1 MTDIDF
7 EELDRAVNS
16 LMNQRQQDSDRASDN
31 PTTDDKKTEI
41 AAVADDKKLET
52 TSVPETQTTTPAPV
66 AEVEKTEI
74 KPISESNEP
83 KESTPTEEP
92 VAPSSTFGHVFIA
105 PEAKPEVVS
114 EAKPEVTP
122 EPEATHS
129 PEATGTQLESVIEE
143 PAQSEPSEAAA
154 ADQATDKTPAPEAE
168 DKAEKPVFA
177 PPVTPR
183 HTGRVMDVVAP
194 SSMGAATMTARPAS
208 AVTRTNTVV
217 ADPMVNPVRAPRM
230 DASDGHE
237 SASSNTP
244 AETAA
249 PALDTTELANA
260 ISQSLSSTDQS
271 ADTSSFGET
280 AAEQPASSSLAS
292 PFLSNA
298 SANIEKRPLGSY
310 GAGNTSDKNGEVS
323 MVSPDL
329 MGTEVTDDAR
339 PAPEKN
345 DLGGKPR
352 LSLEPSSEV
361 AAEESV
367 GMNSDLDRELMA
379 LEMGI
384 EGELADGKSEAPEE
398 EQTPEVAATVAEL
411 DSLTNESNAAQ
422 ADAPE
427 ESVVGHEQ
435 PVVEVESE
443 STPQSVPSF
452 EQQAAASVMSS
463 NEPVETSTPEPAP
476 MFEAAAAQPQPVE
489 EKKPS
494 GVMSFIIIL
503 ILLLLGAGGGA
514 AAYYF
519 LLVQ

>member
-16 LMNQRQQDSDRASDN
+16 LMNQRQQDSDRASGS
-31 PTTDDKKTEI
+31 PAADDKKTEI
-41 AAVADDKKLET
+41 AAVANDKKPET
-52 TSVPETQTTTPAPV
+52 TSVTDSQPADTAPV
-66 AEVEKTEI
+66 VEAEKTEI

-83 KESTPTEEP
+83 KEPAPAKEPT
-92 VAPSSTFGHVFIA
+92 APASTFGHVFIA
-105 PEAKPEVVS
+105 PEAKPEVVP
-114 EAKPEVTP
+114 EVKPEITP

-129 PEATGTQLESVIEE
+129 PEATNTQPESVVEE
-143 PAQSEPSEAAA
+143 LAQSEPSEAAVT
-154 ADQATDKTPAPEAE
+154 DQAVDETPAPEAE
-168 DKAEKPVFA
+168 DKTEKPVFV

-194 SSMGAATMTARPAS
+194 SSMSAAAMSTRPAS
-208 AVTRTNTVV
+208 AAARTNTVV

-230 DASDGHE
+230 DMSGGHE
-237 SASSNTP
+237 SVSSNTP
-244 AETAA
+244 VETAA
-249 PALDTTELANA
+249 PTLDTTDLANA
-260 ISQSLSSTDQS
+260 ISQSLSSTEQP
-271 ADTSSFGET
+271 ADTSSFAE
-280 AAEQPASSSLAS
+280 AASEQSATSSLAS
-292 PFLSNA
+292 PFVNNA
-298 SANIEKRPLGSY
+298 SATIEKRPLGSY
-310 GAGNTSDKNGEVS
+310 GTSNGSDENSEVS

-329 MGTEVTDDAR
+329 MGAETKDDVQPTSAM
-339 PAPEKN
+339 N

-384 EGELADGKSEAPEE
+384 KSELADGDTDASKE

-411 DSLTNESNAAQ
+411 DSLTNESSAAE
-422 ADAPE
+422 ADTPE
-427 ESVVGHEQ
+427 ESAVENDQ
-435 PVVEVESE
+435 PAAELASD
-443 STPQSVPSF
+443 SASQPTPTF
-452 EQQAAASVMSS
+452 DQQAAVAMNA
-463 NEPVETSTPEPAP
+463 NEPAESSTPEPAP
-476 MFEAAAAQPQPVE
+476 MFEAAAAQPQPIE

>member
-16 LMNQRQQDSDRASDN
+16 LMNQRRQDSDRASDS
-31 PTTDDKKTEI
+31 PAADDKKTEI
-41 AAVADDKKLET
+41 ASVADDKKPET
-52 TSVPETQTTTPAPV
+52 TSVADSQAADAAPT

-83 KESTPTEEP
+83 KEPAPAEEP
-92 VAPSSTFGHVFIA
+92 TAPVSTSGHVFIA
-105 PEAKPEVVS
+105 PEAKPEVVP
-114 EAKPEVTP
+114 EVKPEIAP
-122 EPEATHS
+122 ESEATHS
-129 PEATGTQLESVIEE
+129 PEATNTQPGVVVEE
-143 PAQSEPSEAAA
+143 PAQPEPSEAAVT
-154 ADQATDKTPAPEAE
+154 DQAVDETPAPEAE
-168 DKAEKPVFA
+168 DKTEKPVFV

-194 SSMGAATMTARPAS
+194 SSMSTAAMSTRPAS
-208 AVTRTNTVV
+208 AVRTNTVV

-230 DASDGHE
+230 DMSGGHE
-237 SASSNTP
+237 SVSSNTP
-244 AETAA
+244 VETAA
-249 PALDTTELANA
+249 PTLDTTDLANA
-260 ISQSLSSTDQS
+260 ISQSLSSTEQP
-271 ADTSSFGET
+271 ADTSSFAE
-280 AAEQPASSSLAS
+280 AASEQSATSSLAS
-292 PFLSNA
+292 PFVNNA
-298 SANIEKRPLGSY
+298 SATIEKRPLGSY
-310 GAGNTSDKNGEVS
+310 GAGNASDENSEVS

-329 MGTEVTDDAR
+329 MGAEATDDTQ

-352 LSLEPSSEV
+352 LSLEPSPEV

-367 GMNSDLDRELMA
+367 STNSDLDRELMA

-384 EGELADGKSEAPEE
+384 KSELADGDADASEE

-411 DSLTNESNAAQ
+411 DSLTNESSAAE
-422 ADAPE
+422 AEMPE
-427 ESVVGHEQ
+427 EGAVENDQ
-435 PVVEVESE
+435 PAADGDSE
-443 STPQSVPSF
+443 SASQSTPVF
-452 EQQAAASVMSS
+452 NQQAA
-463 NEPVETSTPEPAP
+463 
-476 MFEAAAAQPQPVE
+476 MFEAAAAQPQPIE

>member
-16 LMNQRQQDSDRASDN
+16 LMNQRRQDSDRASDS
-31 PTTDDKKTEI
+31 PAADDKKTEI
-41 AAVADDKKLET
+41 ASVADDKKPET
-52 TSVPETQTTTPAPV
+52 TSVADSQAADAAPT

-83 KESTPTEEP
+83 KEPAPAEEP
-92 VAPSSTFGHVFIA
+92 TAPVSTSGHVFIA
-105 PEAKPEVVS
+105 PEAKSEVVPEV
-114 EAKPEVTP
+114 KPEIAP
-122 EPEATHS
+122 ESEATHS
-129 PEATGTQLESVIEE
+129 PEATNTQPGFVVEE
-143 PAQSEPSEAAA
+143 PAQPEPSEAAVT
-154 ADQATDKTPAPEAE
+154 DQAVDETPAPEAE
-168 DKAEKPVFA
+168 DKTEKPVFV

-194 SSMGAATMTARPAS
+194 SSMSTAAMSTRPAS
-208 AVTRTNTVV
+208 AVRTNTVV

-230 DASDGHE
+230 DMSGGHE
-237 SASSNTP
+237 SVSSNTP
-244 AETAA
+244 VETAA
-249 PALDTTELANA
+249 PTLDTTDLANA
-260 ISQSLSSTDQS
+260 ISQSLSSTEQP
-271 ADTSSFGET
+271 ADTSSFAE
-280 AAEQPASSSLAS
+280 AASEQSATSSLAS
-292 PFLSNA
+292 PFVNNA
-298 SANIEKRPLGSY
+298 SATIEKRPLGSY
-310 GAGNTSDKNGEVS
+310 GAGNASDENSEVS

-329 MGTEVTDDAR
+329 MGAEATDDTQ

-352 LSLEPSSEV
+352 LSLEPSPEV

-367 GMNSDLDRELMA
+367 STNSDLDRELMA

-384 EGELADGKSEAPEE
+384 KSELADGDADASEE

-411 DSLTNESNAAQ
+411 DSLTNESSAAE
-422 ADAPE
+422 AEMPE
-427 ESVVGHEQ
+427 EGAVENDQ
-435 PVVEVESE
+435 PAADGDSE
-443 STPQSVPSF
+443 SASQSTPVF
-452 EQQAAASVMSS
+452 NQQAAVAMNA
-463 NEPVETSTPEPAP
+463 NEPAESSTPEPAP
-476 MFEAAAAQPQPVE
+476 MFEAAAAQPQPIE

>member
-16 LMNQRQQDSDRASDN
+16 LMNQRQQDSDRASGS
-31 PTTDDKKTEI
+31 PAADDKKTET
-41 AAVADDKKLET
+41 ASVADDKKPET
-52 TSVPETQTTTPAPV
+52 TSVTDSQPADTAPV
-66 AEVEKTEI
+66 VEAEKTEI

-83 KESTPTEEP
+83 KEPAPAEEP
-92 VAPSSTFGHVFIA
+92 TAPVSTSGHVFIA
-105 PEAKPEVVS
+105 PEAKPEVVP
-114 EAKPEVTP
+114 EVKPEITP
-122 EPEATHS
+122 ESEATHS
-129 PEATGTQLESVIEE
+129 PEVTNTQPGFVVEE

-168 DKAEKPVFA
+168 DKTEKPVFV

-194 SSMGAATMTARPAS
+194 SSMSAAAMSTRPVS
-208 AVTRTNTVV
+208 AVRTNTVV

-230 DASDGHE
+230 DMSGGHE
-237 SASSNTP
+237 SVSSNTP
-244 AETAA
+244 VETAA
-249 PALDTTELANA
+249 PTLDTTDLASA
-260 ISQSLSSTDQS
+260 ISQSLSSTEQP
-271 ADTSSFGET
+271 ADTSSFAE
-280 AAEQPASSSLAS
+280 AASEQPTSSSLAS

-298 SANIEKRPLGSY
+298 SATIEKRPLGSY
-310 GAGNTSDKNGEVS
+310 GSSGNTSDENSEVS

-329 MGTEVTDDAR
+329 MGAETKDDAQ

-384 EGELADGKSEAPEE
+384 KSELADGDADASEE

-411 DSLTNESNAAQ
+411 DSLTNEPSAAE
-422 ADAPE
+422 AEMPE
-427 ESVVGHEQ
+427 EGAVENDQ
-435 PVVEVESE
+435 PAAELASD
-443 STPQSVPSF
+443 SASQPTPVF
-452 EQQAAASVMSS
+452 NQQAAVAMNA
-463 NEPVETSTPEPAP
+463 NEPAESSTPEPAP
-476 MFEAAAAQPQPVE
+476 MFEAAAAQPQPIE

>member
-16 LMNQRQQDSDRASDN
+16 LMNQRRQDSDRASDS
-31 PTTDDKKTEI
+31 P
-41 AAVADDKKLET
+41 AADDKKPET
-52 TSVPETQTTTPAPV
+52 TSVADSQAADAAPT

-83 KESTPTEEP
+83 KEPAPAEEP
-92 VAPSSTFGHVFIA
+92 TAPVSTSGHVFIA
-105 PEAKPEVVS
+105 PEAKPEVVP
-114 EAKPEVTP
+114 EVKPEIAP
-122 EPEATHS
+122 ESEATHS
-129 PEATGTQLESVIEE
+129 PEATNTQPGFVVEE
-143 PAQSEPSEAAA
+143 PAQPEPSEAAVT
-154 ADQATDKTPAPEAE
+154 DQAVDETPAPEAE
-168 DKAEKPVFA
+168 DKTEKPVFV

-194 SSMGAATMTARPAS
+194 SSMSTAAMSTRPAS
-208 AVTRTNTVV
+208 AVRTNTVV

-230 DASDGHE
+230 DMSGGHE
-237 SASSNTP
+237 SVSSNTP
-244 AETAA
+244 VETAA
-249 PALDTTELANA
+249 PTLDTTDLANA
-260 ISQSLSSTDQS
+260 ISQSLSSTEQP
-271 ADTSSFGET
+271 ADTSSFAE
-280 AAEQPASSSLAS
+280 AASEQSATSSLAS
-292 PFLSNA
+292 PFVNNA
-298 SANIEKRPLGSY
+298 SATIEKRPLGSY
-310 GAGNTSDKNGEVS
+310 GAGNASDENSEVS

-329 MGTEVTDDAR
+329 MGAEATDDTQ

-352 LSLEPSSEV
+352 LSLEPSPEV

-367 GMNSDLDRELMA
+367 STNSDLDRELMA

-384 EGELADGKSEAPEE
+384 KSELADGDADASEE

-411 DSLTNESNAAQ
+411 DSLTNESSAAE
-422 ADAPE
+422 AEMPE
-427 ESVVGHEQ
+427 EGAVENDQ
-435 PVVEVESE
+435 PAADGDSE
-443 STPQSVPSF
+443 SASRSTPVF
-452 EQQAAASVMSS
+452 NQQAAVAMNA
-463 NEPVETSTPEPAP
+463 NEPAESSTPEPAP
-476 MFEAAAAQPQPVE
+476 MFEAAAAQPQPIE

>member
-16 LMNQRQQDSDRASDN
+16 LMNQRRQDSDRASDS
-31 PTTDDKKTEI
+31 PAADDKKTEI
-41 AAVADDKKLET
+41 AAVADDKK
-52 TSVPETQTTTPAPV
+52 PETILVADSQTVDTAPA

-83 KESTPTEEP
+83 KEPAPAKEPT
-92 VAPSSTFGHVFIA
+92 APASTFGHVFIA
-105 PEAKPEVVS
+105 PEAKSEVVPEV
-114 EAKPEVTP
+114 KPEITP
-122 EPEATHS
+122 ESEATHS
-129 PEATGTQLESVIEE
+129 SEATGTQSESVVEE
-143 PAQSEPSEAAA
+143 PAQPEPSEAAVT
-154 ADQATDKTPAPEAE
+154 DQAVDETPAPEAE
-168 DKAEKPVFA
+168 DKTEKPVFV

-194 SSMGAATMTARPAS
+194 SSMSTAAMSTRPAS
-208 AVTRTNTVV
+208 AVRTNTVV
-217 ADPMVNPVRAPRM
+217 ADPMVNPVRTPRM
-230 DASDGHE
+230 DMSGGHE
-237 SASSNTP
+237 SVSSNTP
-244 AETAA
+244 TEAAA
-249 PALDTTELANA
+249 PTLDTTELANT
-260 ISQSLSSTDQS
+260 ISQSLSSTEQP
-271 ADTSSFGET
+271 ADTSSF
-280 AAEQPASSSLAS
+280 AEAPSEQSATSSLAS
-292 PFLSNA
+292 PFVNNA
-298 SANIEKRPLGSY
+298 SATIEKRPLGSY
-310 GAGNTSDKNGEVS
+310 GAGNASDENSEVS

-329 MGTEVTDDAR
+329 MGAEATDDTQ

-352 LSLEPSSEV
+352 LSLEPSPEV

-367 GMNSDLDRELMA
+367 STNSDLDRELMA

-384 EGELADGKSEAPEE
+384 KSELADGDADASEE

-411 DSLTNESNAAQ
+411 DSLTNESSAAET
-422 ADAPE
+422 DMPE
-427 ESVVGHEQ
+427 EDNVENDQ
-435 PVVEVESE
+435 PAADGDSE
-443 STPQSVPSF
+443 SASQPTPVF
-452 EQQAAASVMSS
+452 NQQAAVVM
-463 NEPVETSTPEPAP
+463 NAHEPAESSTPEPAP
-476 MFEAAAAQPQPVE
+476 MFEAAAAQPQPIE

>member
-16 LMNQRQQDSDRASDN
+16 LMNQRQQDSDRASDS
-31 PTTDDKKTEI
+31 PAADDKKTEI
-41 AAVADDKKLET
+41 ASVADDKK
-52 TSVPETQTTTPAPV
+52 PETASVADSQPADTAPAV
-66 AEVEKTEI
+66 KTEI

-83 KESTPTEEP
+83 KEPAPAGEPT
-92 VAPSSTFGHVFIA
+92 APASTFGHVFIA
-105 PEAKPEVVS
+105 P

-129 PEATGTQLESVIEE
+129 PEATGTQSESVIEG

-154 ADQATDKTPAPEAE
+154 ADQATDKIPAPEAE
-168 DKAEKPVFA
+168 DKMEKSVFA

-183 HTGRVMDVVAP
+183 HTGRVMDVVPP
-194 SSMGAATMTARPAS
+194 SSMSAAAMSTRPAS
-208 AVTRTNTVV
+208 AAARTNTVV

-230 DASDGHE
+230 DMSGGHE
-237 SASSNTP
+237 SVSSNTP
-244 AETAA
+244 VETAA
-249 PALDTTELANA
+249 PTLDTTDLANA
-260 ISQSLSSTDQS
+260 ISQSLSSTEQP
-271 ADTSSFGET
+271 ADTSSFAE
-280 AAEQPASSSLAS
+280 AASEQSATSSLAS
-292 PFLSNA
+292 PFVNNA
-298 SANIEKRPLGSY
+298 SATIEKRPLGSY
-310 GAGNTSDKNGEVS
+310 GTSNGSDENSEVS

-329 MGTEVTDDAR
+329 MGAEATDDTQ

-352 LSLEPSSEV
+352 LSLEPSPEV

-367 GMNSDLDRELMA
+367 STNSDLDRELMA

-384 EGELADGKSEAPEE
+384 KSELADGDADASEE

-411 DSLTNESNAAQ
+411 DSLTNESSTAETDMPEKSAVENDQPAA
-422 ADAPE
+422 D
-427 ESVVGHEQ
+427 VD
-435 PVVEVESE
+435 SE
-443 STPQSVPSF
+443 SASQSTPMF
-452 EQQAAASVMSS
+452 DQQAAVAMNA

-476 MFEAAAAQPQPVE
+476 MFEAAAAQPQPIE

>member
-16 LMNQRQQDSDRASDN
+16 LMNQRRQDSDRASDS
-31 PTTDDKKTEI
+31 PAADDKKTEI
-41 AAVADDKKLET
+41 ASVADDKKPET
-52 TSVPETQTTTPAPV
+52 TSVADSQAADAAPT

-83 KESTPTEEP
+83 KEPAEEP
-92 VAPSSTFGHVFIA
+92 TVPASTSGHVFIA
-105 PEAKPEVVS
+105 PETRPEVVP

-129 PEATGTQLESVIEE
+129 SEATGAQSESVVEE
-143 PAQSEPSEAAA
+143 PAQPEPSEAAVT
-154 ADQATDKTPAPEAE
+154 DQAVDETPAPEAE
-168 DKAEKPVFA
+168 DKPEKSVFA

-194 SSMGAATMTARPAS
+194 SSMSTAAMSTRPAS
-208 AVTRTNTVV
+208 AVRTNTVV
-217 ADPMVNPVRAPRM
+217 ADPMVNPVRTPRM
-230 DASDGHE
+230 DISGGHE
-237 SASSNTP
+237 PVSSNTP
-244 AETAA
+244 VETAA
-249 PALDTTELANA
+249 PTLDTTDLANA
-260 ISQSLSSTDQS
+260 ISQSLSSTEQP
-271 ADTSSFGET
+271 ADTSSFAE
-280 AAEQPASSSLAS
+280 AASEQSASSSLAS
-292 PFLSNA
+292 PFVNNA
-298 SANIEKRPLGSY
+298 SATIEKRPLGSY
-310 GAGNTSDKNGEVS
+310 GTSNGSDENSEVS

-329 MGTEVTDDAR
+329 MGAEATDDAQ

-384 EGELADGKSEAPEE
+384 KSELADGDADASEE

-411 DSLTNESNAAQ
+411 DSLTNESSAAE
-422 ADAPE
+422 AEMSE
-427 ESVVGHEQ
+427 EGAVENDQ
-435 PVVEVESE
+435 PAAELASD
-443 STPQSVPSF
+443 SASQPTPTF
-452 EQQAAASVMSS
+452 NQQAAVAMNA
-463 NEPVETSTPEPAP
+463 NEPAESSTPEPAP
-476 MFEAAAAQPQPVE
+476 MFEAAAAQPQPIE

>member
-16 LMNQRQQDSDRASDN
+16 LMNQRQQDSDRASDS
-31 PTTDDKKTEI
+31 PAADDKKTEI
-41 AAVADDKKLET
+41 ASVADDKK
-52 TSVPETQTTTPAPV
+52 PETASVADSQTAETAPM

-83 KESTPTEEP
+83 KEPAPAGEPT
-92 VAPSSTFGHVFIA
+92 APASTFGHVFIA
-105 PEAKPEVVS
+105 PEAKPEVVP

-129 PEATGTQLESVIEE
+129 PEATGTQSESVIEE

-154 ADQATDKTPAPEAE
+154 ADQATDKIPAPEAE
-168 DKAEKPVFA
+168 DKMEKSVFA

-183 HTGRVMDVVAP
+183 HTGRVMDVVPP
-194 SSMGAATMTARPAS
+194 SSMSAAAMSTRPAS
-208 AVTRTNTVV
+208 AAARTNTVV

-230 DASDGHE
+230 DMSGGHE
-237 SASSNTP
+237 SVSSNTP
-244 AETAA
+244 VETAA
-249 PALDTTELANA
+249 PTLDTTDLANA
-260 ISQSLSSTDQS
+260 ISQSLSSTEQP
-271 ADTSSFGET
+271 ADTSSFAE
-280 AAEQPASSSLAS
+280 AASEQSATSSLAS
-292 PFLSNA
+292 PFVNNA
-298 SANIEKRPLGSY
+298 SATIEKRPLGSY
-310 GAGNTSDKNGEVS
+310 GTSNGSDENSEVS

-329 MGTEVTDDAR
+329 MGAEATDDAQ

-384 EGELADGKSEAPEE
+384 KSELADGDADASEE

-411 DSLTNESNAAQ
+411 DSLTNESSTAETDMPEKSAVENDQPAA
-422 ADAPE
+422 D
-427 ESVVGHEQ
+427 VD
-435 PVVEVESE
+435 SE
-443 STPQSVPSF
+443 SASQSTPMF
-452 EQQAAASVMSS
+452 DQQAAVAMNA

-476 MFEAAAAQPQPVE
+476 MFEAAAAQPQPIE

>member
-16 LMNQRQQDSDRASDN
+16 LMNQRRQDSDRASDS
-31 PTTDDKKTEI
+31 PAADDKKTEI
-41 AAVADDKKLET
+41 AAVADDKK
-52 TSVPETQTTTPAPV
+52 PETILVADSQTVDTAPA

-83 KESTPTEEP
+83 KEPAPAKEPT
-92 VAPSSTFGHVFIA
+92 APASTFGHVFIA
-105 PEAKPEVVS
+105 PEAKSEVVPEV
-114 EAKPEVTP
+114 KPEITP
-122 EPEATHS
+122 ESEATHS
-129 PEATGTQLESVIEE
+129 SEATGTQSESVVEE
-143 PAQSEPSEAAA
+143 PAQPEPSEAAVT
-154 ADQATDKTPAPEAE
+154 DQAVDETPAPEAE
-168 DKAEKPVFA
+168 DKTEKPVFV

-194 SSMGAATMTARPAS
+194 SSMSTAAMSTRPAS
-208 AVTRTNTVV
+208 AVRTNTVV
-217 ADPMVNPVRAPRM
+217 ADPMVNPVRTPRM
-230 DASDGHE
+230 DMSGGHE
-237 SASSNTP
+237 SVSSNTP
-244 AETAA
+244 TEAAA
-249 PALDTTELANA
+249 PTLDTTELANT

-298 SANIEKRPLGSY
+298 SATIEKRPLGSY
-310 GAGNTSDKNGEVS
+310 GAGNTSNENGEVS

-329 MGTEVTDDAR
+329 MGAEATDDTQ

-352 LSLEPSSEV
+352 LSLEPSPEV

-367 GMNSDLDRELMA
+367 STNSDLDRELMA

-384 EGELADGKSEAPEE
+384 KSELADGDADASEE
-398 EQTPEVAATVAEL
+398 EQMPEVAATVAEL
-411 DSLTNESNAAQ
+411 DSLTNESSTAET
-422 ADAPE
+422 DMPE
-427 ESVVGHEQ
+427 EDNVENDQ
-435 PVVEVESE
+435 PAADGDSE
-443 STPQSVPSF
+443 SASQPTPVF
-452 EQQAAASVMSS
+452 NQQAAVAMNA
-463 NEPVETSTPEPAP
+463 NEPAESSTPEPAP
-476 MFEAAAAQPQPVE
+476 MFEAAAAQPQPIE

>member
-16 LMNQRQQDSDRASDN
+16 LMNQRQQDSDRASDS
-31 PTTDDKKTEI
+31 PVTDDKKAET
-41 AAVADDKKLET
+41 ASVADDKKIET
-52 TSVPETQTTTPAPV
+52 TSVSETQTTTPAPV

-83 KESTPTEEP
+83 KESTPAEEP

-105 PEAKPEVVS
+105 PEAKPEAS
-114 EAKPEVTP
+114 S
-122 EPEATHS
+122 EPEATDS
-129 PEATGTQLESVIEE
+129 PEATDAQPEPTVEE
-143 PAQSEPSEAAA
+143 PVQSEPSEAAA

-177 PPVTPR
+177 PPITPR
-183 HTGRVMDVVAP
+183 HTGRVMDVIAP
-194 SSMGAATMTARPAS
+194 SSVSTAAMSTRPAS
-208 AVTRTNTVV
+208 AVRTNTVV

-230 DASDGHE
+230 DMSGNHE
-237 SASSNTP
+237 SESSSTP

-249 PALDTTELANA
+249 PTLDTTELANA

-280 AAEQPASSSLAS
+280 AAEQPTSSSLAS

-298 SANIEKRPLGSY
+298 SATIEKRPLGSY
-310 GAGNTSDKNGEVS
+310 GAGNTSDENGEVS

-329 MGTEVTDDAR
+329 MGTEATDDAR
-339 PAPEKN
+339 LAPEKN

-384 EGELADGKSEAPEE
+384 EGELADGSSEAPEE
-398 EQTPEVAATVAEL
+398 EQAPEVAATVAEL
-411 DSLTNESNAAQ
+411 DSLTNESSAAQ

-427 ESVVGHEQ
+427 ESAVGHEQ
-435 PVVEVESE
+435 PAAEVESE
-443 STPQSVPSF
+443 STPQLAPSF

-463 NEPVETSTPEPAP
+463 NEPAEASTPEPAP

>member
-41 AAVADDKKLET
+41 AAVADDKKPET
-52 TSVPETQTTTPAPV
+52 TSVTDSQPADTAPV
-66 AEVEKTEI
+66 VEAEKTEI

-83 KESTPTEEP
+83 KEPAPAEEP
-92 VAPSSTFGHVFIA
+92 TAPVSTSGHVFIA
-105 PEAKPEVVS
+105 PEANPEVVP
-114 EAKPEVTP
+114 EAKPEITP
-122 EPEATHS
+122 ESKATHS
-129 PEATGTQLESVIEE
+129 PEATNTQPESVVEE
-143 PAQSEPSEAAA
+143 LAQSEPSEAAVT
-154 ADQATDKTPAPEAE
+154 DQAVDETPAPEAE
-168 DKAEKPVFA
+168 DKTEKPVFV

-194 SSMGAATMTARPAS
+194 SSMSAAAMSTRPAS
-208 AVTRTNTVV
+208 AAARTNTVV

-230 DASDGHE
+230 DMSGGHE
-237 SASSNTP
+237 SVSSNTP
-244 AETAA
+244 VETAA

-292 PFLSNA
+292 PFVSNA
-298 SANIEKRPLGSY
+298 SATIEKRPLGSY
-310 GAGNTSDKNGEVS
+310 GAGNASDENSEVS
-323 MVSPDL
+323 MMSPDL
-329 MGTEVTDDAR
+329 MGTEATDDAQ

-367 GMNSDLDRELMA
+367 DMNSDLDRELMA

-411 DSLTNESNAAQ
+411 DSLTNESSAAQ

-427 ESVVGHEQ
+427 ESAVGHEQ
-435 PVVEVESE
+435 PAAEVESE
-443 STPQSVPSF
+443 STPQSVSSF

>member
-16 LMNQRQQDSDRASDN
+16 LMNQRQQDSDRASDS
-31 PTTDDKKTEI
+31 PAADDKKTEI
-41 AAVADDKKLET
+41 ASVADDKK
-52 TSVPETQTTTPAPV
+52 PETASVADSQAADAAPT

-74 KPISESNEP
+74 KPISESDEP
-83 KESTPTEEP
+83 KEPASAEEP
-92 VAPSSTFGHVFIA
+92 TAPASTFSHVFIA
-105 PEAKPEVVS
+105 PEAKPEVVP
-114 EAKPEVTP
+114 EVKPEITP
-122 EPEATHS
+122 ESEATHS
-129 PEATGTQLESVIEE
+129 SEATGAQSESVVEE
-143 PAQSEPSEAAA
+143 PAQSEPSEAAVT
-154 ADQATDKTPAPEAE
+154 DQAVDETPAPEAE
-168 DKAEKPVFA
+168 DKTEKPVFV

-194 SSMGAATMTARPAS
+194 SSVSTAAMSTRPAS
-208 AVTRTNTVV
+208 AVRTNTVV

-230 DASDGHE
+230 DMSGGHE
-237 SASSNTP
+237 SVSSNTP
-244 AETAA
+244 TEAAA
-249 PALDTTELANA
+249 PTLDTTELANT

-292 PFLSNA
+292 PFVSNA
-298 SANIEKRPLGSY
+298 SATIEKRPLGSY
-310 GAGNTSDKNGEVS
+310 GAGNASDENSEVS

-329 MGTEVTDDAR
+329 MGTEATDDAQ

-384 EGELADGKSEAPEE
+384 KSELADGDADASEE

-411 DSLTNESNAAQ
+411 DSLTNEPSTAET
-422 ADAPE
+422 DMPE
-427 ESVVGHEQ
+427 EDNVENGQ
-435 PVVEVESE
+435 PAADGDSE
-443 STPQSVPSF
+443 SASQPTPVF
-452 EQQAAASVMSS
+452 NQQAAVAMNA
-463 NEPVETSTPEPAP
+463 NEPAESLTPEPAP
-476 MFEAAAAQPQPVE
+476 MFEAAAAQPQPIE

-494 GVMSFIIIL
+494 GVMSFIVIL

>member
-16 LMNQRQQDSDRASDN
+16 LMNQRRQDSDRASDS
-31 PTTDDKKTEI
+31 PAADDKKTEI
-41 AAVADDKKLET
+41 ASVADDKKPET
-52 TSVPETQTTTPAPV
+52 TSVADSQAADAAPT

-83 KESTPTEEP
+83 KEPAPAEEP
-92 VAPSSTFGHVFIA
+92 TAPVSTSGHVFIA
-105 PEAKPEVVS
+105 PEAKPEVVP
-114 EAKPEVTP
+114 EVKPEIAP
-122 EPEATHS
+122 ESEATHS
-129 PEATGTQLESVIEE
+129 PEATNTQPGFVVEE
-143 PAQSEPSEAAA
+143 PAQPEPSEAAVT
-154 ADQATDKTPAPEAE
+154 DQAVDETPAPEAE
-168 DKAEKPVFA
+168 DKTEKPVFV

-194 SSMGAATMTARPAS
+194 SSMSTAAMSTRPAS
-208 AVTRTNTVV
+208 AVRTNTVV

-230 DASDGHE
+230 DMSGGYE
-237 SASSNTP
+237 SVSSNTP
-244 AETAA
+244 VETAA
-249 PALDTTELANA
+249 PTLDTTDLANA
-260 ISQSLSSTDQS
+260 ISQSLSSTEQP
-271 ADTSSFGET
+271 ADTSSFAE
-280 AAEQPASSSLAS
+280 AASEQSATSSLAS
-292 PFLSNA
+292 PFVNNA
-298 SANIEKRPLGSY
+298 SATIEKRPLGSY
-310 GAGNTSDKNGEVS
+310 GAGNASDENSEVS

-329 MGTEVTDDAR
+329 IGAEATDDTQ

-352 LSLEPSSEV
+352 LSLEPSPEV

-367 GMNSDLDRELMA
+367 STNSDLDRELMA

-384 EGELADGKSEAPEE
+384 KSELADGDADASEE

-411 DSLTNESNAAQ
+411 DSLTNESSAAE
-422 ADAPE
+422 AEMPE
-427 ESVVGHEQ
+427 EGAVENDQ
-435 PVVEVESE
+435 PAADGDSE
-443 STPQSVPSF
+443 SASQSTPVF
-452 EQQAAASVMSS
+452 NQQAAVAMNA
-463 NEPVETSTPEPAP
+463 NEPAESSTPEPAP
-476 MFEAAAAQPQPVE
+476 MFEAAAAQPQPIE

>member
-16 LMNQRQQDSDRASDN
+16 LMNQRQQDSDRASDS
-31 PTTDDKKTEI
+31 PVTDDKKAET
-41 AAVADDKKLET
+41 ASVADDKKIET
-52 TSVPETQTTTPAPV
+52 TSVSETQTTTPAPV

-83 KESTPTEEP
+83 KESTPAEEP

-105 PEAKPEVVS
+105 PEAKPEVVP

-129 PEATGTQLESVIEE
+129 PETTGTQSESVIEE

-154 ADQATDKTPAPEAE
+154 ADQATDKTPALEAE

-177 PPVTPR
+177 PPITPR

-194 SSMGAATMTARPAS
+194 SSVSTAAMSTRPAS
-208 AVTRTNTVV
+208 AVRTNTVV
-217 ADPMVNPVRAPRM
+217 ADPMVNPVRTPRM
-230 DASDGHE
+230 DMSGNHE
-237 SASSNTP
+237 SESSSTP

-249 PALDTTELANA
+249 PTLDTTDLANA

-280 AAEQPASSSLAS
+280 TAEQPASSSLAS

-298 SANIEKRPLGSY
+298 SATIEKRPLGSY
-310 GAGNTSDKNGEVS
+310 GAGNTSDENGEVS

-329 MGTEVTDDAR
+329 MGTEATDDAR

-384 EGELADGKSEAPEE
+384 EGELADGNSEAPEE

-435 PVVEVESE
+435 PVAEVESE
-443 STPQSVPSF
+443 NTPQSAPSF

-463 NEPVETSTPEPAP
+463 NEPIETSTPEPAP

-494 GVMSFIIIL
+494 GAMSFIIIL

>member
-16 LMNQRQQDSDRASDN
+16 LMNQRQQDSDRASGS
-31 PTTDDKKTEI
+31 PAADDKKTEI
-41 AAVADDKKLET
+41 ASVADDKKPET
-52 TSVPETQTTTPAPV
+52 TSVTDSQPADTAPV
-66 AEVEKTEI
+66 VEAEKTEI

-83 KESTPTEEP
+83 KEPAPAKEPT
-92 VAPSSTFGHVFIA
+92 APASTFGHVFIA
-105 PEAKPEVVS
+105 PEAKPEVVP
-114 EAKPEVTP
+114 EVKPEITP

-129 PEATGTQLESVIEE
+129 PEATNTQPESVVEE
-143 PAQSEPSEAAA
+143 LAQSEPSEAAVT
-154 ADQATDKTPAPEAE
+154 DQAVDETPAPEAE
-168 DKAEKPVFA
+168 DKTEKPVFV

-194 SSMGAATMTARPAS
+194 SSMSTAAMSTRPAS
-208 AVTRTNTVV
+208 AVARTNTVV
-217 ADPMVNPVRAPRM
+217 ADPMVNPVRTPRM
-230 DASDGHE
+230 DMSGGHE
-237 SASSNTP
+237 SVSSNTP
-244 AETAA
+244 VETAA
-249 PALDTTELANA
+249 PTLDTTDLANA
-260 ISQSLSSTDQS
+260 ISQSLSSTEQP
-271 ADTSSFGET
+271 ADTSSFAE
-280 AAEQPASSSLAS
+280 AASEQSATSSLAS
-292 PFLSNA
+292 PFVNNA
-298 SANIEKRPLGSY
+298 SATIEKRPLGSY
-310 GAGNTSDKNGEVS
+310 GTSNGSDENSEVS

-329 MGTEVTDDAR
+329 MGTGATDDAQ

-384 EGELADGKSEAPEE
+384 KSELADGDADASEE

-411 DSLTNESNAAQ
+411 DSLTNESSAAET
-422 ADAPE
+422 DMPE
-427 ESVVGHEQ
+427 ESAVENDQ
-435 PVVEVESE
+435 PAADADSE
-443 STPQSVPSF
+443 SASQSTPMF
-452 EQQAAASVMSS
+452 DQQAAVVM
-463 NEPVETSTPEPAP
+463 NAHEPAESSTPEPAP
-476 MFEAAAAQPQPVE
+476 MFEAAAAQPQPIE

>member
-16 LMNQRQQDSDRASDN
+16 LMNQRRQDSDRASDS
-31 PTTDDKKTEI
+31 PAADDKKTEI
-41 AAVADDKKLET
+41 AAVADDKK
-52 TSVPETQTTTPAPV
+52 PETILVADSQTVDTAPA

-83 KESTPTEEP
+83 KEPAPAKEPT
-92 VAPSSTFGHVFIA
+92 APASTFGHVFIA
-105 PEAKPEVVS
+105 PEAKSEVVPEV
-114 EAKPEVTP
+114 KPEITP
-122 EPEATHS
+122 ESEATHS
-129 PEATGTQLESVIEE
+129 SEATGTQSESVVEE
-143 PAQSEPSEAAA
+143 PAQPEPSEAAVT
-154 ADQATDKTPAPEAE
+154 DQAVDETPAPEAE
-168 DKAEKPVFA
+168 DKTEKPVFV

-194 SSMGAATMTARPAS
+194 SSMSTAAMSTRPAS
-208 AVTRTNTVV
+208 AVRTNTVV
-217 ADPMVNPVRAPRM
+217 ADPMVNPVRTPRM
-230 DASDGHE
+230 DMSGGHE
-237 SASSNTP
+237 SVSSNTP
-244 AETAA
+244 TEAAA
-249 PALDTTELANA
+249 PTLDTTELANT
-260 ISQSLSSTDQS
+260 ISQSLSSTEQP
-271 ADTSSFGET
+271 ADTSSF
-280 AAEQPASSSLAS
+280 AEAPSEQSATSSLAS
-292 PFLSNA
+292 PFVNNA
-298 SANIEKRPLGSY
+298 SATIEKRPLGSY
-310 GAGNTSDKNGEVS
+310 GAGNASDENSEVS

-329 MGTEVTDDAR
+329 MGAEATDDTQ

-352 LSLEPSSEV
+352 LSLEPSPEV

-367 GMNSDLDRELMA
+367 STNSDLDRELMA

-384 EGELADGKSEAPEE
+384 KSELADGDADASEE

-411 DSLTNESNAAQ
+411 DSLTNESSAAET
-422 ADAPE
+422 DMPE
-427 ESVVGHEQ
+427 EDNVENDQ
-435 PVVEVESE
+435 PAADGDSE
-443 STPQSVPSF
+443 SASQPTPVF
-452 EQQAAASVMSS
+452 NQQAAVVM
-463 NEPVETSTPEPAP
+463 NAYEPAESSTPEPAP
-476 MFEAAAAQPQPVE
+476 MFEAAAAQPQPIE

>member
-16 LMNQRQQDSDRASDN
+16 LMNQRQQDSDRASDS
-31 PTTDDKKTEI
+31 PAADDKKTEI
-41 AAVADDKKLET
+41 AAVADDKK
-52 TSVPETQTTTPAPV
+52 PETILVADSQTVDTAPA

-83 KESTPTEEP
+83 KEPAPAKEPT
-92 VAPSSTFGHVFIA
+92 APASTFGHVFIA
-105 PEAKPEVVS
+105 PEAKSEVVPEV
-114 EAKPEVTP
+114 KPEITP
-122 EPEATHS
+122 ESEATHS
-129 PEATGTQLESVIEE
+129 SEATGTQSESVVEE
-143 PAQSEPSEAAA
+143 PAQPEPSEAAVT
-154 ADQATDKTPAPEAE
+154 DQAVDETPAPEAE
-168 DKAEKPVFA
+168 DKTEKPVFV

-194 SSMGAATMTARPAS
+194 SSMSTAAMSTRPAS
-208 AVTRTNTVV
+208 AVRTNTVV
-217 ADPMVNPVRAPRM
+217 ADPMVNPVRTPRM
-230 DASDGHE
+230 DMSGGHE
-237 SASSNTP
+237 SVSSNTP
-244 AETAA
+244 TEAAA
-249 PALDTTELANA
+249 PTLDTTELANT
-260 ISQSLSSTDQS
+260 ISQSLSSTEQP
-271 ADTSSFGET
+271 ADTSSF
-280 AAEQPASSSLAS
+280 AEAPSEQSATSSLAS
-292 PFLSNA
+292 PFVNNA
-298 SANIEKRPLGSY
+298 SATIEKRPLGSY
-310 GAGNTSDKNGEVS
+310 GAGNASDENSEVS

-329 MGTEVTDDAR
+329 MGAEATDDTQ

-352 LSLEPSSEV
+352 LSLEPSPEV

-367 GMNSDLDRELMA
+367 STNSDLDRELMA

-384 EGELADGKSEAPEE
+384 KSELADGDADASEE

-411 DSLTNESNAAQ
+411 DSLTNESSTAET
-422 ADAPE
+422 DMPE
-427 ESVVGHEQ
+427 EDNVENDQ
-435 PVVEVESE
+435 PAADGDSE
-443 STPQSVPSF
+443 SASQPTPVF
-452 EQQAAASVMSS
+452 NQQAAVAMNA
-463 NEPVETSTPEPAP
+463 NEPAESSTPEPAP
-476 MFEAAAAQPQPVE
+476 MFEAAAAQPQPIE

>member
-16 LMNQRQQDSDRASDN
+16 LMNQRRQDSDRASDS
-31 PTTDDKKTEI
+31 PAADDKKTEI
-41 AAVADDKKLET
+41 ASVADDKKPET
-52 TSVPETQTTTPAPV
+52 TSVADSQAADAAPT

-83 KESTPTEEP
+83 KEPAPAEEP
-92 VAPSSTFGHVFIA
+92 TAPVSTSGHVFIA
-105 PEAKPEVVS
+105 PEAKPEVVP
-114 EAKPEVTP
+114 EVKPEITP
-122 EPEATHS
+122 ESEATHS
-129 PEATGTQLESVIEE
+129 PEATNTQPGFVVEE
-143 PAQSEPSEAAA
+143 PAQPEPSEAAVT
-154 ADQATDKTPAPEAE
+154 DQAVDETPAPEAE
-168 DKAEKPVFA
+168 DKTEKPVFV

-194 SSMGAATMTARPAS
+194 SSMSAAAMSTRPAS
-208 AVTRTNTVV
+208 AVRTNTVV

-230 DASDGHE
+230 DMSGGHE
-237 SASSNTP
+237 SVSSNTP
-244 AETAA
+244 VETAA
-249 PALDTTELANA
+249 PTLDTTDLANA
-260 ISQSLSSTDQS
+260 ISQSLSSTEQP
-271 ADTSSFGET
+271 ADTSSFAE
-280 AAEQPASSSLAS
+280 AASEQSATSSLAS
-292 PFLSNA
+292 PFVNNA
-298 SANIEKRPLGSY
+298 SATIEKRPLGSY
-310 GAGNTSDKNGEVS
+310 GTSNGSDENSEVS

-329 MGTEVTDDAR
+329 MGAETKDDVQPTSAM
-339 PAPEKN
+339 N

-352 LSLEPSSEV
+352 LSLEPSPEV

-367 GMNSDLDRELMA
+367 STNSDLDRELMA

-384 EGELADGKSEAPEE
+384 KSELADGDADASKE

-411 DSLTNESNAAQ
+411 DSLTNEPSTAET
-422 ADAPE
+422 DMPE
-427 ESVVGHEQ
+427 EDNVENGQ
-435 PVVEVESE
+435 PAADGDSE
-443 STPQSVPSF
+443 SASQPTPVF
-452 EQQAAASVMSS
+452 NQQAAVAMNA
-463 NEPVETSTPEPAP
+463 NEPAESSTPEPAP
-476 MFEAAAAQPQPVE
+476 MFEAAAAQPQPIE

>member
-16 LMNQRQQDSDRASDN
+16 LMNQRRQDSDRASDS
-31 PTTDDKKTEI
+31 PAADDKKTEI
-41 AAVADDKKLET
+41 ASVADDKKPET
-52 TSVPETQTTTPAPV
+52 TSVADSQAADAAPT

-83 KESTPTEEP
+83 KEPAPAEEP
-92 VAPSSTFGHVFIA
+92 TAPVSTSGHVFIA
-105 PEAKPEVVS
+105 PEAKPEVVP
-114 EAKPEVTP
+114 EVKPEIAP
-122 EPEATHS
+122 ESEATHS
-129 PEATGTQLESVIEE
+129 PEATNTQPGFVVEE
-143 PAQSEPSEAAA
+143 PAQPEPSEAAVT
-154 ADQATDKTPAPEAE
+154 DQAVDETPAPEAE
-168 DKAEKPVFA
+168 DKTEKPVFV

-194 SSMGAATMTARPAS
+194 SSMSTAAMSTRPAS
-208 AVTRTNTVV
+208 AVRTNTVV

-230 DASDGHE
+230 DMSGGHE
-237 SASSNTP
+237 SVSSNTP
-244 AETAA
+244 VETAA
-249 PALDTTELANA
+249 PTLDTTDLANA
-260 ISQSLSSTDQS
+260 ISQSLSSTEQP
-271 ADTSSFGET
+271 ADTSSFAE
-280 AAEQPASSSLAS
+280 AASEQSAKSSLAS
-292 PFLSNA
+292 PFVNNA
-298 SANIEKRPLGSY
+298 SATIEKRPLGSY
-310 GAGNTSDKNGEVS
+310 GAGNASDENSEVS

-329 MGTEVTDDAR
+329 MGAEATDDTQ

-352 LSLEPSSEV
+352 LSLEPSPEV

-367 GMNSDLDRELMA
+367 STNSDLDRELMA

-384 EGELADGKSEAPEE
+384 KSELADGDADASEE

-411 DSLTNESNAAQ
+411 DSLTNESSAAE
-422 ADAPE
+422 AEMPE
-427 ESVVGHEQ
+427 EGAVENDQ
-435 PVVEVESE
+435 PAADGDSE
-443 STPQSVPSF
+443 SASQSTPVF
-452 EQQAAASVMSS
+452 NQQAAVAMNA
-463 NEPVETSTPEPAP
+463 NEPAESSTPEPAP

-494 GVMSFIIIL
+494 GAMSFIIIL

>member
-16 LMNQRQQDSDRASDN
+16 LMNQRRQDSDRASDS
-31 PTTDDKKTEI
+31 PAADDKKTEI
-41 AAVADDKKLET
+41 ASVADDKKPET
-52 TSVPETQTTTPAPV
+52 TSVADSQAADAAPT

-83 KESTPTEEP
+83 KEPAPAEEP
-92 VAPSSTFGHVFIA
+92 TAPVSTSGHVFIA
-105 PEAKPEVVS
+105 PEAKPEVVP
-114 EAKPEVTP
+114 EVKPEIAP
-122 EPEATHS
+122 ESEATHS
-129 PEATGTQLESVIEE
+129 PEATNTQPGFVVEE
-143 PAQSEPSEAAA
+143 PAQPEPSEAAVT
-154 ADQATDKTPAPEAE
+154 DQAVDETPAPEAE
-168 DKAEKPVFA
+168 DKTEKPVFV

-194 SSMGAATMTARPAS
+194 SSMSTAAMSTRPAS
-208 AVTRTNTVV
+208 AVRTNTVV

-230 DASDGHE
+230 DMSGGHE
-237 SASSNTP
+237 SVSSNTP
-244 AETAA
+244 VETAA
-249 PALDTTELANA
+249 PTLDTTDLANA
-260 ISQSLSSTDQS
+260 ISQSLSSTEQP
-271 ADTSSFGET
+271 ADTSSFAE
-280 AAEQPASSSLAS
+280 AASEQSATSSLAS
-292 PFLSNA
+292 PFVNNA
-298 SANIEKRPLGSY
+298 SATIEKRPLGSY
-310 GAGNTSDKNGEVS
+310 GAGNASDENSEVS

-329 MGTEVTDDAR
+329 MGAEATDDTQ

-352 LSLEPSSEV
+352 LSLEPSPEV

-367 GMNSDLDRELMA
+367 STNSDLDRELMA

-384 EGELADGKSEAPEE
+384 KSELADGDADASEE
-398 EQTPEVAATVAEL
+398 EQTPEVAATVAEP
-411 DSLTNESNAAQ
+411 DSLTNESSAAE
-422 ADAPE
+422 AEMPE
-427 ESVVGHEQ
+427 EGAVENDQ
-435 PVVEVESE
+435 PAADGDSE
-443 STPQSVPSF
+443 SASQSTPVF
-452 EQQAAASVMSS
+452 NQQAAVAMNA
-463 NEPVETSTPEPAP
+463 NEPAESSTPEPAP
-476 MFEAAAAQPQPVE
+476 MFEAAAAQPQPIE

>member
-16 LMNQRQQDSDRASDN
+16 LMNQRQQDSDRASDS
-31 PTTDDKKTEI
+31 PVTDDKKAET
-41 AAVADDKKLET
+41 ASVADDKKIET
-52 TSVPETQTTTPAPV
+52 TSVSETQTTTPAPV

-83 KESTPTEEP
+83 KESTPAEEP

-105 PEAKPEVVS
+105 PEAKPEVVP

-129 PEATGTQLESVIEE
+129 PEATGTQSESVIGE

-177 PPVTPR
+177 PPITPR

-194 SSMGAATMTARPAS
+194 SSVGTAAMNTRPAS
-208 AVTRTNTVV
+208 SVRTNTVV

-230 DASDGHE
+230 DASGGHE

-249 PALDTTELANA
+249 PTLDTTDLANA
-260 ISQSLSSTDQS
+260 ISQSLSSTEQS
-271 ADTSSFGET
+271 AT
-280 AAEQPASSSLAS
+280 SSLAS
-292 PFLSNA
+292 PFVSNA
-298 SANIEKRPLGSY
+298 SATIEKRPLGSY
-310 GAGNTSDKNGEVS
+310 GAGNTSDENGEVS

-329 MGTEVTDDAR
+329 MGAEATDDVR

-384 EGELADGKSEAPEE
+384 EGELADGNSEAPEE

-411 DSLTNESNAAQ
+411 DSLTNESSAAQ

-427 ESVVGHEQ
+427 ESAVGHEQ
-435 PVVEVESE
+435 PAVEVESE

-452 EQQAAASVMSS
+452 EQQAAVSAMNS

>member
-16 LMNQRQQDSDRASDN
+16 LMNQRQQDSDRASDS
-31 PTTDDKKTEI
+31 PVTDDKKAET
-41 AAVADDKKLET
+41 ASVADDKKLET
-52 TSVPETQTTTPAPV
+52 TSVSETQTTTPAPV
-66 AEVEKTEI
+66 AKVEKTEI

-83 KESTPTEEP
+83 KESTPVEEP

-129 PEATGTQLESVIEE
+129 PEATGTQSESVIEK
-143 PAQSEPSEAAA
+143 PAQLEPSGAAA

-168 DKAEKPVFA
+168 DKTEKPVFV

-194 SSMGAATMTARPAS
+194 SSMSAAAMSTRPAS
-208 AVTRTNTVV
+208 AAARTNTVV

-230 DASDGHE
+230 DMSGGHE
-237 SASSNTP
+237 SVSSNTP
-244 AETAA
+244 VETAA
-249 PALDTTELANA
+249 PTLDTTDLANA
-260 ISQSLSSTDQS
+260 ISQSLSSTEQP
-271 ADTSSFGET
+271 ADTSSFAE
-280 AAEQPASSSLAS
+280 AASEQSATSSLAS
-292 PFLSNA
+292 PFVNNA
-298 SANIEKRPLGSY
+298 SVTIEKRPLGSY
-310 GAGNTSDKNGEVS
+310 GAGNTSDENSEVS

-329 MGTEVTDDAR
+329 MGAEATDDAQS
-339 PAPEKN
+339 APEKN
-345 DLGGKPR
+345 GLGGKPR

-427 ESVVGHEQ
+427 ESAVGHEQ
-435 PVVEVESE
+435 PAAEVESE
-443 STPQSVPSF
+443 STPQSVSSF
-452 EQQAAASVMSS
+452 EQQAAVSAMSS
-463 NEPVETSTPEPAP
+463 NEPAETSTPEPAP

-519 LLVQ
+519 LLVP

>member
-16 LMNQRQQDSDRASDN
+16 LMNQRRQDSDRASDS
-31 PTTDDKKTEI
+31 PAADDKKTE
-41 AAVADDKKLET
+41 AASVADDKKPEA
-52 TSVPETQTTTPAPV
+52 TSVADSQAADAAPT

-83 KESTPTEEP
+83 KEPAPAEEP
-92 VAPSSTFGHVFIA
+92 TAPASTSGHVFIA
-105 PEAKPEVVS
+105 PETRPEVVP
-114 EAKPEVTP
+114 EAKPEITP
-122 EPEATHS
+122 ESEATHS
-129 PEATGTQLESVIEE
+129 PEVTNTQPGFVVEE
-143 PAQSEPSEAAA
+143 PAQPEPSEVAVT
-154 ADQATDKTPAPEAE
+154 DQATDKTPAPEAE
-168 DKAEKPVFA
+168 DKPEKSVFA

-183 HTGRVMDVVAP
+183 HTGRVMDVVPP
-194 SSMGAATMTARPAS
+194 SSMSTAAMSTRPAS
-208 AVTRTNTVV
+208 AVRTNTVV

-230 DASDGHE
+230 DMSGGHE
-237 SASSNTP
+237 SVSSNTP
-244 AETAA
+244 VETAA
-249 PALDTTELANA
+249 PTLDTTDLANA
-260 ISQSLSSTDQS
+260 ISQSLSSTEQP

-292 PFLSNA
+292 PFVNNA
-298 SANIEKRPLGSY
+298 SVTIEKRPLGSY
-310 GAGNTSDKNGEVS
+310 GVGNASDENSEVS

-329 MGTEVTDDAR
+329 MGTEATDDAQ

-345 DLGGKPR
+345 GLGGKPR

-361 AAEESV
+361 AAEEAV

-384 EGELADGKSEAPEE
+384 KSELADGDADASEE

-411 DSLTNESNAAQ
+411 DSLTNESSAAE
-422 ADAPE
+422 ADTPE
-427 ESVVGHEQ
+427 ESAVENDQ
-435 PVVEVESE
+435 PAAELASD
-443 STPQSVPSF
+443 SASQPTPTF
-452 EQQAAASVMSS
+452 DQQAAVATNA
-463 NEPVETSTPEPAP
+463 NEPAESSTPEPAP
-476 MFEAAAAQPQPVE
+476 MFEAAAAQPQPIE

>member
-16 LMNQRQQDSDRASDN
+16 LMNQRQQDSDRASDS
-31 PTTDDKKTEI
+31 PAADDKKTEI
-41 AAVADDKKLET
+41 AAVADDKKPET
-52 TSVPETQTTTPAPV
+52 TSVADSQAADAAPT

-83 KESTPTEEP
+83 KEPAPAEEP
-92 VAPSSTFGHVFIA
+92 TAPASTSGHVFIA
-105 PEAKPEVVS
+105 PEAKPEVVP
-114 EAKPEVTP
+114 EVKPEITP
-122 EPEATHS
+122 GSEATHS
-129 PEATGTQLESVIEE
+129 SEATGAQSKSVVEE
-143 PAQSEPSEAAA
+143 PAQPEPSEAAVT
-154 ADQATDKTPAPEAE
+154 DQATDETPAPEAE
-168 DKAEKPVFA
+168 DKPEKSVFA

-194 SSMGAATMTARPAS
+194 SSMSTAAMSTRPAS
-208 AVTRTNTVV
+208 AVRTNTVV
-217 ADPMVNPVRAPRM
+217 ADPMVNPVRTPRM
-230 DASDGHE
+230 DMSGGHE
-237 SASSNTP
+237 SVSSNTP
-244 AETAA
+244 TEAAA
-249 PALDTTELANA
+249 PTLDTTDLANA
-260 ISQSLSSTDQS
+260 ISRSLSSTEQP
-271 ADTSSFGET
+271 ADTSSFAE
-280 AAEQPASSSLAS
+280 AASEQSATSSLAS
-292 PFLSNA
+292 PFVNNA
-298 SANIEKRPLGSY
+298 SATIEKRPLGSY
-310 GAGNTSDKNGEVS
+310 GAGNASDENSEVS

-329 MGTEVTDDAR
+329 MGAEATDDTQ

-352 LSLEPSSEV
+352 LSLEPSPEV

-367 GMNSDLDRELMA
+367 STNSDLDRELMA

-384 EGELADGKSEAPEE
+384 KSELADGDADASKE

-411 DSLTNESNAAQ
+411 DSLTNEPSTAET
-422 ADAPE
+422 DMPE
-427 ESVVGHEQ
+427 EDNVENGQ
-435 PVVEVESE
+435 PAADGDSE
-443 STPQSVPSF
+443 SASQPTPVF
-452 EQQAAASVMSS
+452 NQQAAVAMNA
-463 NEPVETSTPEPAP
+463 NEPAESSTPEPAP
-476 MFEAAAAQPQPVE
+476 MFEAAAAQPQPIE

>member
-16 LMNQRQQDSDRASDN
+16 LMNQRRQDSDRASDS
-31 PTTDDKKTEI
+31 PAADDKKTEI
-41 AAVADDKKLET
+41 ASVADDKKPET
-52 TSVPETQTTTPAPV
+52 TSVADSQAADAAPT

-83 KESTPTEEP
+83 KEPAPAEEP
-92 VAPSSTFGHVFIA
+92 TAPVSTSGHVFIA
-105 PEAKPEVVS
+105 PEAKPEVVP
-114 EAKPEVTP
+114 EVKPEIAP
-122 EPEATHS
+122 ESEATHS
-129 PEATGTQLESVIEE
+129 PEATNTQPGFVVEE
-143 PAQSEPSEAAA
+143 PAQPEPSEAAVT
-154 ADQATDKTPAPEAE
+154 DQAVDETPAPEAE
-168 DKAEKPVFA
+168 DKTEKPVFV

-194 SSMGAATMTARPAS
+194 SSMSTAAMSTRPAS
-208 AVTRTNTVV
+208 AVRTNTVV

-230 DASDGHE
+230 DMSGGHE
-237 SASSNTP
+237 SVSSNTP
-244 AETAA
+244 VETAA
-249 PALDTTELANA
+249 PTLDTTDLANA
-260 ISQSLSSTDQS
+260 ISQSLSSTEQP
-271 ADTSSFGET
+271 ADTSSFAE
-280 AAEQPASSSLAS
+280 AASEQSATSSLAS
-292 PFLSNA
+292 PFVNNA
-298 SANIEKRPLGSY
+298 SVTIEKRPLGSY
-310 GAGNTSDKNGEVS
+310 GAGNTSDENSEVS

-329 MGTEVTDDAR
+329 MGAEATDDAQS
-339 PAPEKN
+339 APEKN
-345 DLGGKPR
+345 GLGGKPR

-384 EGELADGKSEAPEE
+384 KSELADGDADASEE

-411 DSLTNESNAAQ
+411 DSLTNESSAAE
-422 ADAPE
+422 AEMPE
-427 ESVVGHEQ
+427 EGAVENDQ
-435 PVVEVESE
+435 PAAELASD
-443 STPQSVPSF
+443 SASQPTPTF
-452 EQQAAASVMSS
+452 DQQAAVAMNA
-463 NEPVETSTPEPAP
+463 NEPAESSTPEPAP
-476 MFEAAAAQPQPVE
+476 MFEAAAAQPQPIE

>member
-16 LMNQRQQDSDRASDN
+16 LMNQRRQDSDRASDS
-31 PTTDDKKTEI
+31 PAADDKKTEI
-41 AAVADDKKLET
+41 ASVADDKKPET
-52 TSVPETQTTTPAPV
+52 TSVADSQAADAAPT

-83 KESTPTEEP
+83 KEPAPAEEP
-92 VAPSSTFGHVFIA
+92 TAPASTSGHIFIA
-105 PEAKPEVVS
+105 PETRPEVVP

-129 PEATGTQLESVIEE
+129 SEATGAQSESVVEE
-143 PAQSEPSEAAA
+143 PVQPEPSEAAVT
-154 ADQATDKTPAPEAE
+154 DQATDETPAPEAE
-168 DKAEKPVFA
+168 DKPEKSVFA

-194 SSMGAATMTARPAS
+194 SSMSTAAMSTRPAS
-208 AVTRTNTVV
+208 AVRTNTVV
-217 ADPMVNPVRAPRM
+217 ADPMVNPVRTPRM
-230 DASDGHE
+230 DISGGHE
-237 SASSNTP
+237 PVSSNTP
-244 AETAA
+244 VETAA
-249 PALDTTELANA
+249 PTLDTTDLANA
-260 ISQSLSSTDQS
+260 ISQSLSSTEQP
-271 ADTSSFGET
+271 ADTSSFAE
-280 AAEQPASSSLAS
+280 AASEQSATSSLAS
-292 PFLSNA
+292 PFVNNA
-298 SANIEKRPLGSY
+298 SATIEKRPLGSY
-310 GAGNTSDKNGEVS
+310 GTSNGSDENSEVS

-329 MGTEVTDDAR
+329 MGAEATDDVQ

-384 EGELADGKSEAPEE
+384 KSELADGDADASKE

-411 DSLTNESNAAQ
+411 DSLTNESSAAE
-422 ADAPE
+422 AEMSE
-427 ESVVGHEQ
+427 EGAVENDQ
-435 PVVEVESE
+435 PAAELASD
-443 STPQSVPSF
+443 SASQPTPTF
-452 EQQAAASVMSS
+452 NQQAAVAMNA
-463 NEPVETSTPEPAP
+463 NEPAESSTPEPAP
-476 MFEAAAAQPQPVE
+476 MFEAAAAQPQPIE

>member
-52 TSVPETQTTTPAPV
+52 TSVSETQTTTPAPV

-105 PEAKPEVVS
+105 PEAKPEAS
-114 EAKPEVTP
+114 S

-129 PEATGTQLESVIEE
+129 PETTDAQPEPTVEE

-168 DKAEKPVFA
+168 DKAEKKSVFA

-208 AVTRTNTVV
+208 AVMRTNTVV

-244 AETAA
+244 AETTA
-249 PALDTTELANA
+249 PALDTTELANT
-260 ISQSLSSTDQS
+260 ISQSLSSTEQP
-271 ADTSSFGET
+271 ADTSSF
-280 AAEQPASSSLAS
+280 AEAPSEQSATSSLAS
-292 PFLSNA
+292 PFVNNA
-298 SANIEKRPLGSY
+298 SATIEKRPLGSY
-310 GAGNTSDKNGEVS
+310 GAGNASDENSEVS

-329 MGTEVTDDAR
+329 MGAEATDDTQ

-352 LSLEPSSEV
+352 LSLEPSPEV

-367 GMNSDLDRELMA
+367 STNSDLDRELMA
-379 LEMGI
+379 LEVGI
-384 EGELADGKSEAPEE
+384 KSELADGDADASEE

-411 DSLTNESNAAQ
+411 DSLTNESSAAET
-422 ADAPE
+422 DMPE
-427 ESVVGHEQ
+427 EDNVENDQ
-435 PVVEVESE
+435 PAADGDSE
-443 STPQSVPSF
+443 SASQPTPVF
-452 EQQAAASVMSS
+452 NQQAAVVM
-463 NEPVETSTPEPAP
+463 NAHEPAESSTPEPAP

>member
-16 LMNQRQQDSDRASDN
+16 LMNQRQQDSDRASGS
-31 PTTDDKKTEI
+31 PAADDKKTEI
-41 AAVADDKKLET
+41 AAVANDKKPET
-52 TSVPETQTTTPAPV
+52 TSVTDSQPADTAPV
-66 AEVEKTEI
+66 VEAEKTEI

-83 KESTPTEEP
+83 KEPAPAKEPT
-92 VAPSSTFGHVFIA
+92 APASTFGHVFIA
-105 PEAKPEVVS
+105 PEAKPEVVP
-114 EAKPEVTP
+114 EVKPEITP

-129 PEATGTQLESVIEE
+129 PEATNTQPESVVEE
-143 PAQSEPSEAAA
+143 LAQSEPSEAAVT
-154 ADQATDKTPAPEAE
+154 DQAVDETPAPEAE
-168 DKAEKPVFA
+168 DKTEKPVFV

-194 SSMGAATMTARPAS
+194 SSMSAAAMSTRPAS
-208 AVTRTNTVV
+208 AAARTNTVV

-230 DASDGHE
+230 DMSGGHE
-237 SASSNTP
+237 SVSSNTP
-244 AETAA
+244 TEAAA
-249 PALDTTELANA
+249 PTLDTTELANT
-260 ISQSLSSTDQS
+260 ISQSLSSTEQP
-271 ADTSSFGET
+271 ADTSSFTE
-280 AAEQPASSSLAS
+280 APSEQSATSSLAS
-292 PFLSNA
+292 PFVNNA
-298 SANIEKRPLGSY
+298 SATIEKRPLGSY
-310 GAGNTSDKNGEVS
+310 GAGNTSDENSEVS

-329 MGTEVTDDAR
+329 MGTEATDDAR

-384 EGELADGKSEAPEE
+384 KSELADGDADASKE

-411 DSLTNESNAAQ
+411 DSLTNEPSTAET
-422 ADAPE
+422 DMPE
-427 ESVVGHEQ
+427 EDNVENGQ
-435 PVVEVESE
+435 PAADGDSE
-443 STPQSVPSF
+443 SASQPTPVF
-452 EQQAAASVMSS
+452 NQQAAVAMNA
-463 NEPVETSTPEPAP
+463 NEPAESSTPEPAP
-476 MFEAAAAQPQPVE
+476 MFEAAAAQPQPIE

>member
-16 LMNQRQQDSDRASDN
+16 LMNQRQQDSDRASDS
-31 PTTDDKKTEI
+31 PAADDKKTEI
-41 AAVADDKKLET
+41 ASVADDKK
-52 TSVPETQTTTPAPV
+52 PETISVTDSQTVDTAPA

-83 KESTPTEEP
+83 KEPAPAKEPT
-92 VAPSSTFGHVFIA
+92 APASTFGHVFIA
-105 PEAKPEVVS
+105 PEAKPEVVP
-114 EAKPEVTP
+114 EVKPEITP

-129 PEATGTQLESVIEE
+129 PEATNTQPESVVEE
-143 PAQSEPSEAAA
+143 LAQSEPSEAAVT
-154 ADQATDKTPAPEAE
+154 DQAVDETPAPEAE
-168 DKAEKPVFA
+168 DKTEKPVFV

-194 SSMGAATMTARPAS
+194 SSMSTAAMSTRPAS
-208 AVTRTNTVV
+208 AVARTNTVV
-217 ADPMVNPVRAPRM
+217 ADPMVNPVRTPRM
-230 DASDGHE
+230 DISGGHE
-237 SASSNTP
+237 SVSSNTP
-244 AETAA
+244 VETAA
-249 PALDTTELANA
+249 PTLDTTDLANA
-260 ISQSLSSTDQS
+260 ISQSLSSTEQP
-271 ADTSSFGET
+271 ADTSSFAE
-280 AAEQPASSSLAS
+280 AASEQSATSSLAS
-292 PFLSNA
+292 PFVNNA
-298 SANIEKRPLGSY
+298 SATIKKRPLGSY
-310 GAGNTSDKNGEVS
+310 GTSNGSDENSEVS

-329 MGTEVTDDAR
+329 MGTGATDDAQ

-384 EGELADGKSEAPEE
+384 KSELADGDADASEE

-411 DSLTNESNAAQ
+411 DSLTNESNAIE

-427 ESVVGHEQ
+427 ESAVEHEQ
-435 PVVEVESE
+435 PAAEVEGE
-443 STPQSVPSF
+443 STPQSAPSF

>member
-16 LMNQRQQDSDRASDN
+16 LMNQRQQDSDRASDS
-31 PTTDDKKTEI
+31 PATDDKKTET
-41 AAVADDKKLET
+41 ASMADDKKPEM
-52 TSVPETQTTTPAPV
+52 TSVSETQTTTPAPV
-66 AEVEKTEI
+66 AEVERTEI

-105 PEAKPEVVS
+105 PEAKPEAS
-114 EAKPEVTP
+114 S

-129 PEATGTQLESVIEE
+129 PETTDAQPEPMVEE
-143 PAQSEPSEAAA
+143 PVQPEPVV
-154 ADQATDKTPAPEAE
+154 ADQVADEASAPEAE
-168 DKAEKPVFA
+168 DKAEKKSVFA

-298 SANIEKRPLGSY
+298 SATIEKRPLGSY
-310 GAGNTSDKNGEVS
+310 GAGNTSD
-323 MVSPDL
+323 
-329 MGTEVTDDAR
+329 
-339 PAPEKN
+339 
-345 DLGGKPR
+345 
-352 LSLEPSSEV
+352 
-361 AAEESV
+361 
-367 GMNSDLDRELMA
+367 
-379 LEMGI
+379 
-384 EGELADGKSEAPEE
+384 
-398 EQTPEVAATVAEL
+398 
-411 DSLTNESNAAQ
+411 
-422 ADAPE
+422 
-427 ESVVGHEQ
+427 
-435 PVVEVESE
+435 
-443 STPQSVPSF
+443 
-452 EQQAAASVMSS
+452 
-463 NEPVETSTPEPAP
+463 
-476 MFEAAAAQPQPVE
+476 
-489 EKKPS
+489 
-494 GVMSFIIIL
+494 
-503 ILLLLGAGGGA
+503 
-514 AAYYF
+514 
-519 LLVQ
+519 

>member
-16 LMNQRQQDSDRASDN
+16 LMNQRQQDSDRASGS
-31 PTTDDKKTEI
+31 PAADDKKTEI
-41 AAVADDKKLET
+41 ASVADDKKPET
-52 TSVPETQTTTPAPV
+52 TSVTDSQPADTAPV
-66 AEVEKTEI
+66 VEAEKTEI

-83 KESTPTEEP
+83 KEPAPAEEP
-92 VAPSSTFGHVFIA
+92 TAPVSTSGHVFIA
-105 PEAKPEVVS
+105 PEAKPEVVP
-114 EAKPEVTP
+114 EVKPEITP
-122 EPEATHS
+122 ESEATHS
-129 PEATGTQLESVIEE
+129 PEVTNTQPGFVVEE

-168 DKAEKPVFA
+168 DKTEKPVFV

-194 SSMGAATMTARPAS
+194 SSMSAAAMSTRPVS
-208 AVTRTNTVV
+208 AVRTNTVA

-230 DASDGHE
+230 DMSGGHE
-237 SASSNTP
+237 SVSSNTP
-244 AETAA
+244 VETAA
-249 PALDTTELANA
+249 PTLDTTDLASA
-260 ISQSLSSTDQS
+260 ISQSLSSTEQP
-271 ADTSSFGET
+271 ADTSSFAE
-280 AAEQPASSSLAS
+280 AASEQPTSSSLAS

-298 SANIEKRPLGSY
+298 SATIEKRPLGSY
-310 GAGNTSDKNGEVS
+310 GTSNGSDENSEVS

-329 MGTEVTDDAR
+329 MGTGATDDAQ

-384 EGELADGKSEAPEE
+384 KSELADGDADASEE

-411 DSLTNESNAAQ
+411 DSLTNESSAAE
-422 ADAPE
+422 ADTPE
-427 ESVVGHEQ
+427 ESAVENDQ
-435 PVVEVESE
+435 PAAELASD
-443 STPQSVPSF
+443 SASQPTPTF
-452 EQQAAASVMSS
+452 DQQAAVAMNA
-463 NEPVETSTPEPAP
+463 NEPAKSSTPEPAP
-476 MFEAAAAQPQPVE
+476 MFEAAAAQPQPIE

>member
-16 LMNQRQQDSDRASDN
+16 LMNQRRQDSDRASDS
-31 PTTDDKKTEI
+31 PAADDKKTEI
-41 AAVADDKKLET
+41 ASVADDKKPET
-52 TSVPETQTTTPAPV
+52 TSVADSQAADAAPT

-83 KESTPTEEP
+83 KEPAPAEEP
-92 VAPSSTFGHVFIA
+92 TAPASTSGHVFIA
-105 PEAKPEVVS
+105 PETRPEVVP

-129 PEATGTQLESVIEE
+129 SEATGAQSESVVEE
-143 PAQSEPSEAAA
+143 PAQPEPSEAAVT
-154 ADQATDKTPAPEAE
+154 DQATDETPAPEAE
-168 DKAEKPVFA
+168 DKPEKSVFA

-194 SSMGAATMTARPAS
+194 SSMSTAAMSTRPAS
-208 AVTRTNTVV
+208 AVRTNTVV
-217 ADPMVNPVRAPRM
+217 ADPMVNPVRTPRM
-230 DASDGHE
+230 DISGGHE
-237 SASSNTP
+237 PVSSNTP
-244 AETAA
+244 VETAA
-249 PALDTTELANA
+249 PTLDTTDLANA
-260 ISQSLSSTDQS
+260 ISQSLSSTEQP
-271 ADTSSFGET
+271 ADTSSFAE
-280 AAEQPASSSLAS
+280 AASEQSATSSLAS
-292 PFLSNA
+292 PFVNNA
-298 SANIEKRPLGSY
+298 SATIEKRPLGSY
-310 GAGNTSDKNGEVS
+310 GTSNGSDENSEVS

-329 MGTEVTDDAR
+329 MGAEATDDAQ

-384 EGELADGKSEAPEE
+384 KSELADGDADASKE

-411 DSLTNESNAAQ
+411 DSLTNESSAAE
-422 ADAPE
+422 AEMSE
-427 ESVVGHEQ
+427 EGAVENDQ
-435 PVVEVESE
+435 PAAELASD
-443 STPQSVPSF
+443 SASQPTPTF
-452 EQQAAASVMSS
+452 NQQAAVAMNA
-463 NEPVETSTPEPAP
+463 NEPAESSTPEPAP
-476 MFEAAAAQPQPVE
+476 MFEAAAAQPQPIE

>member
-16 LMNQRQQDSDRASDN
+16 LMNQRQQDSDRASGS
-31 PTTDDKKTEI
+31 PAADDKKTEI
-41 AAVADDKKLET
+41 AAVANDKKPET
-52 TSVPETQTTTPAPV
+52 TSVTDSQPADTAPV
-66 AEVEKTEI
+66 VEAEKTEI

-83 KESTPTEEP
+83 KEPAPAKEPT
-92 VAPSSTFGHVFIA
+92 APASTFGHVFIA
-105 PEAKPEVVS
+105 PEAKPEVVP
-114 EAKPEVTP
+114 EVKPEITP

-129 PEATGTQLESVIEE
+129 PEATNTQPESVVEE
-143 PAQSEPSEAAA
+143 LAQSEPSEAAVT
-154 ADQATDKTPAPEAE
+154 DQAVDETPAPEAE
-168 DKAEKPVFA
+168 DKTEKPVFA

-194 SSMGAATMTARPAS
+194 SSMSTAAMSTRPAS
-208 AVTRTNTVV
+208 AVRTNTVV

-230 DASDGHE
+230 DMSGGHE
-237 SASSNTP
+237 SVSSNTP
-244 AETAA
+244 VETAA
-249 PALDTTELANA
+249 PTLDTTDLANA
-260 ISQSLSSTDQS
+260 ISQSLSSTEQP
-271 ADTSSFGET
+271 ADTSSFAE
-280 AAEQPASSSLAS
+280 AASEQSATSSLAS
-292 PFLSNA
+292 PFVNNA
-298 SANIEKRPLGSY
+298 SATIEKRPLGSY
-310 GAGNTSDKNGEVS
+310 GSGNTSDENSEVS

-329 MGTEVTDDAR
+329 MGAEATDDAQ

-384 EGELADGKSEAPEE
+384 KSELADGDADASEE

-411 DSLTNESNAAQ
+411 DSLTNEPSTAET
-422 ADAPE
+422 DMPE
-427 ESVVGHEQ
+427 EDNVENGQ
-435 PVVEVESE
+435 PAADGDSE
-443 STPQSVPSF
+443 SASQPTPVF
-452 EQQAAASVMSS
+452 NQQAAVVM
-463 NEPVETSTPEPAP
+463 NAHEPAESSTPEPAP
-476 MFEAAAAQPQPVE
+476 MFEAAAAQPQPIE

>member
-16 LMNQRQQDSDRASDN
+16 LMNQRRQDSDRASDS
-31 PTTDDKKTEI
+31 PATDDKKTET
-41 AAVADDKKLET
+41 AAVADDKKPET
-52 TSVPETQTTTPAPV
+52 TSVADSQPADTAPV
-66 AEVEKTEI
+66 VKAEKTEI

-83 KESTPTEEP
+83 KEPAPAEEP
-92 VAPSSTFGHVFIA
+92 TAPASTFGHVFIA
-105 PEAKPEVVS
+105 PEAKPEVVP
-114 EAKPEVTP
+114 EAKPEITP
-122 EPEATHS
+122 ESEATH
-129 PEATGTQLESVIEE
+129 PGTTGAQSESVVEE
-143 PAQSEPSEAAA
+143 PAQSEPSA

-168 DKAEKPVFA
+168 DKTEKPVFV

-194 SSMGAATMTARPAS
+194 SSMSAAAMSTRPAS
-208 AVTRTNTVV
+208 AVARTNTVV
-217 ADPMVNPVRAPRM
+217 ADPMVNPVRTPRM
-230 DASDGHE
+230 DISGGHE
-237 SASSNTP
+237 SVSSNTP
-244 AETAA
+244 VETAA
-249 PALDTTELANA
+249 PTLDTTELANA
-260 ISQSLSSTDQS
+260 ISQSLSSTEQP

-280 AAEQPASSSLAS
+280 AAGQSASSSLAS
-292 PFLSNA
+292 PFVSNA
-298 SANIEKRPLGSY
+298 SATIEKRPLGSY
-310 GAGNTSDKNGEVS
+310 GAGNASDENSEVS

-329 MGTEVTDDAR
+329 MGTEATDDVR

-367 GMNSDLDRELMA
+367 STNSDLDRELMA

-384 EGELADGKSEAPEE
+384 KSELADGDADASEE

-411 DSLTNESNAAQ
+411 DSLTNESSTAET
-422 ADAPE
+422 DMPE
-427 ESVVGHEQ
+427 EDNVENDQ
-435 PVVEVESE
+435 PAADGDSE
-443 STPQSVPSF
+443 SASQPTPVF
-452 EQQAAASVMSS
+452 NQQAAVVM
-463 NEPVETSTPEPAP
+463 NAHEPAESSTPEPAP
-476 MFEAAAAQPQPVE
+476 MFEAAAAQPQPIE

-494 GVMSFIIIL
+494 GAMSFIIIL

>member
-16 LMNQRQQDSDRASDN
+16 LMNQRQQDSDRASDS
-31 PTTDDKKTEI
+31 PATDDKKTET
-41 AAVADDKKLET
+41 ASMADDKKPEM
-52 TSVPETQTTTPAPV
+52 TSVSETQTTTPAPV
-66 AEVEKTEI
+66 AEVERTEI

-105 PEAKPEVVS
+105 PEAKPEAS
-114 EAKPEVTP
+114 S

-129 PEATGTQLESVIEE
+129 PETTDAQPEPMVEE
-143 PAQSEPSEAAA
+143 PVQPEPVV
-154 ADQATDKTPAPEAE
+154 ADQVADEASAPEAE
-168 DKAEKPVFA
+168 DKAEKKSVFA

-298 SANIEKRPLGSY
+298 SATIEKRPLGSY
-310 GAGNTSDKNGEVS
+310 GAGNTSDENGDVS

-435 PVVEVESE
+435 PVAEVESE
-443 STPQSVPSF
+443 NTPQSAPSF